1 MTAET
6 TTAGRASSFIPDV
19 RVPVGWTLGGL
30 GAGLALGI
38 ALEGTALAERLLPF
52 ADVIGTLWLRGLQMT
67 IVPLVAAL
75 LVIGIVQTVAA
86 ASAGRVAG
94 TSLALF
100 AAILTAGTV
109 FTAFAMPAL
118 LDAFPIPPAA
128 AEALRQGL
136 SAEQA
141 GEVPTIADFLK
152 SLIPSNIFAAAAET
166 AMIAIIVFFSLLA
179 LAIVRL
185 PATHRQL
192 MVTFFEAITG
202 TMLVIIGWVL
212 WLAPVGVFA
221 LSLSVAGQSGLAA
234 LGALAHY
241 IVTVASIGGVV
252 LLLAYAVAV
261 FAARQQLS
269 RFFRAA
275 LPVQAMAISTQSSLA
290 SLPAMLAACRS
301 LGLKE
306 TTGEFVLP
314 LAVALFR
321 ATGPAMNLAVAIYVA
336 RLTGVELSPVVLA
349 TGVLVALATT
359 IGSVSL
365 PGAISF
371 VTAIGPI
378 AIAMGVPI
386 GPLALLVAV
395 EVLPDIMRT
404 VGNVTMDVAVA
415 ATVDR
420 HTAEEPEG
428 EASNPASTGS
438 A

>member
-1 MTAET
+1 MTISATPVDPEQS
-6 TTAGRASSFIPDV
+6 ASSFIPDI
-19 RVPVGWTLGGL
+19 RVPVKWTLGGL
-30 GAGLALGI
+30 AAGLGLGI
-38 ALEGTALAERLLPF
+38 MLEGTATAAAVLPL
-52 ADVIGTLWLRGLQMT
+52 ADVVGTLWLRALQMT

-86 ASAGRVAG
+86 ARAGRIAVTA
-94 TSLALF
+94 LLLF
-100 AAILTAGTV
+100 AAVLTAGTV

-118 LDAFPIPPAA
+118 LEAIPIPAA
-128 AEALRQGL
+128 AADALRQGL
-136 SAEQA
+136 TAA
-141 GEVPTIADFLK
+141 DTAEVPKVLDFLK

-185 PATHRQL
+185 PDAHRKL
-192 MVTFFEAITG
+192 MVTFFEAVTG

-221 LSLSVAGQSGLAA
+221 LSLNVAGQSGAA
-234 LGALAHY
+234 LLGALLHY
-241 IVTVASIGGVV
+241 ILIVAAMGLVV
-252 LLLAYAVAV
+252 FLLAYVVAV
-261 FAARQQLS
+261 IGAGQPLLRFA
-269 RFFRAA
+269 RAV

-290 SLPAMLAACRS
+290 SLPTMLVACRT
-301 LGLKE
+301 LGMRE

-336 RLTGVELSPVVLA
+336 KLAGMELTPMMLAAGVF
-349 TGVLVALATT
+349 VALVTT

-378 AIAMGVPI
+378 AIAMGVPV

-415 ATVDR
+415 GTVDKR
-420 HTAEEPEG
+420 A
-428 EASNPASTGS
+428 ARD
-438 A
+438 

>member
-241 IVTVASIGGVV
+241 IVTVASMGGVV
-252 LLLAYAVAV
+252 LLLAYGVAV

-290 SLPAMLAACRS
+290 SLPAMLAACRT

-420 HTAEEPEG
+420 HTTEGDG

>member
-100 AAILTAGTV
+100 AAILTTGTV

-241 IVTVASIGGVV
+241 IVTVASMGGVV

-290 SLPAMLAACRS
+290 SLPAMLAACRT

-420 HTAEEPEG
+420 HTAEGGEG
-428 EASNPASTGS
+428 EAGNPTSTGS

>member
-1 MTAET
+1 M
-6 TTAGRASSFIPDV
+6 TTASPPATGTSSFIPDV
-19 RVPVGWTLGGL
+19 RVPVAWTLGGL

-38 ALEGTALAERLLPF
+38 VLEGRAAAGWVLPI
-52 ADVIGTLWLRGLQMT
+52 ADLIGTLWLRALQMT

-75 LVIGIVQTVAA
+75 LVIGIVQTVLAA
-86 ASAGRVAG
+86 RAGRVALF
-94 TSLALF
+94 SLGMF
-100 AAILTAGTV
+100 AAVLTAGTV

-118 LDAFPIPPAA
+118 LEAVPIPESAA
-128 AEALRQGL
+128 AALRSGL
-136 SAEQA
+136 ASAA
-141 GEVPTIADFLK
+141 PAEVPTILDFLK
-152 SLIPSNIFAAAAET
+152 SLVPANIFAAAAET

-185 PATHRQL
+185 PDAHRAL
-192 MVTFFEAITG
+192 MVTFFEAVTG
-202 TMLVIIGWVL
+202 AMLTIIGWVL
-212 WLAPVGVFA
+212 WIAPVGVFA
-221 LSLSVAGQSGLAA
+221 LSLLVAGQSGAAA
-234 LGALAHY
+234 LGALVHY
-241 IVTVASIGGVV
+241 ILSVASMGGVV
-252 LLLAYAVAV
+252 LLLAYGVAV
-261 FAARQQLS
+261 VLARQSLGK
-269 RFFRAA
+269 FARAV

-290 SLPAMLAACRS
+290 SLPAMLAACRT
-301 LGLKE
+301 LGLRD

-336 RLTGVELSPVVLA
+336 KLAGMELTPLMLA
-349 TGVLVALATT
+349 TGVVVALATT

-378 AIAMGVPI
+378 AIAMGVPV

-404 VGNVTMDVAVA
+404 VGNVTMDVAAA

-420 HTAEEPEG
+420 RA
-428 EASNPASTGS
+428 ARD
-438 A
+438 

>member
-202 TMLVIIGWVL
+202 TMLIIIGWVL

-241 IVTVASIGGVV
+241 IVTVASMGGVV
-252 LLLAYAVAV
+252 LLLAYGVAV

-290 SLPAMLAACRS
+290 SLPAMLAACRT

-420 HTAEEPEG
+420 HTAEGDG

>member
-234 LGALAHY
+234 LGALVHY
-241 IVTVASIGGVV
+241 IVTVASMGGVV
-252 LLLAYAVAV
+252 LLLAYGVAV

-290 SLPAMLAACRS
+290 SLPAMLAACRT

-420 HTAEEPEG
+420 HTAEGDG
-428 EASNPASTGS
+428 EASNTASTGS

>member
-100 AAILTAGTV
+100 AVILTAGTV

-241 IVTVASIGGVV
+241 IVTVASMGGVV
-252 LLLAYAVAV
+252 LLLAYGVAV

-290 SLPAMLAACRS
+290 SLPAMLAACRT

-420 HTAEEPEG
+420 HTAEGDG
-428 EASNPASTGS
+428 EASNPAATGS

>member
-1 MTAET
+1 MSDHTQA
-6 TTAGRASSFIPDV
+6 AASSFIPDI
-19 RVPVGWTLGGL
+19 RVPVKWTLGGL
-30 GAGLALGI
+30 AAGLVLGI
-38 ALEGTALAERLLPF
+38 LLEGTALAGNVLPV
-52 ADVIGTLWLRGLQMT
+52 ADVVGTLWLRGLQMT

-86 ASAGRVAG
+86 AKAGRVAV

-100 AAILTAGTV
+100 ATILTTGTV

-118 LDAFPIPPAA
+118 LEAFPIPAAA

-136 SAEQA
+136 TSEQA

-152 SLIPSNIFAAAAET
+152 SLVPANIFAAASET
-166 AMIAIIVFFSLLA
+166 AMIAIIIFFSLLA
-179 LAIVRL
+179 VAIGRL
-185 PATHRQL
+185 PDQHRKL
-192 MVTFFEAITG
+192 MVTFFEAVTG

-212 WLAPVGVFA
+212 WLAPLGVFA
-221 LSLSVAGQSGLAA
+221 LSLTVAGQSGAAA

-241 IVTVASIGGVV
+241 IVTVASMGGAV
-252 LLLAYAVAV
+252 LLLAYVVAV
-261 FAARQQLS
+261 FGARQSLL
-269 RFFRAA
+269 RFARAA

-301 LGLKE
+301 LGLRE

-336 RLTGVELSPVVLA
+336 KLAGMELTPLMLA

-378 AIAMGVPI
+378 AISMGVPV

-415 ATVDR
+415 ATVDER
-420 HTAEEPEG
+420 TEEP
-428 EASNPASTGS
+428 AA
-438 A
+438 

>member
-1 MTAET
+1 M
-6 TTAGRASSFIPDV
+6 TTASPPAAGTSSFIPDV
-19 RVPVGWTLGGL
+19 RVPVAWTLGGL

-38 ALEGTALAERLLPF
+38 VLEGRAAADWVLPLADL
-52 ADVIGTLWLRGLQMT
+52 VGTLWLRALQMT

-75 LVIGIVQTVAA
+75 LVIGIVQTVLAA
-86 ASAGRVAG
+86 RAGRVALF
-94 TSLALF
+94 SLGMF
-100 AAILTAGTV
+100 AAVLTTGTV
-109 FTAFAMPAL
+109 FTAFAMPL
-118 LDAFPIPPAA
+118 LLEAVPIPEGAA
-128 AEALRQGL
+128 AALRSGL
-136 SAEQA
+136 ASAA
-141 GEVPTIADFLK
+141 PAEVPTILDFLK
-152 SLIPSNIFAAAAET
+152 SLVPANIFAAAAET

-185 PATHRQL
+185 PDAHRAL
-192 MVTFFEAITG
+192 MVTFFEAVTG
-202 TMLVIIGWVL
+202 AMLTIIGWVL
-212 WLAPVGVFA
+212 WIAPLGVFA
-221 LSLSVAGQSGLAA
+221 LSLLVAGQSGAAA
-234 LGALAHY
+234 LGALVHY
-241 IVTVASIGGVV
+241 ILSVASMGGVV

-261 FAARQQLS
+261 VLARQSLGK
-269 RFFRAA
+269 FARAV

-290 SLPAMLAACRS
+290 SLPAMLAACRT
-301 LGLKE
+301 LGLRD

-336 RLTGVELSPVVLA
+336 KLAGMELTPLMLA
-349 TGVLVALATT
+349 TGVVVALATT

-378 AIAMGVPI
+378 AIAMGVPV

-404 VGNVTMDVAVA
+404 VGNVTMDVAAA

-420 HTAEEPEG
+420 RA
-428 EASNPASTGS
+428 ARD
-438 A
+438 

>member
-100 AAILTAGTV
+100 AAILTTGTV

-234 LGALAHY
+234 LGALVHY
-241 IVTVASIGGVV
+241 IVTVASMGGVV
-252 LLLAYAVAV
+252 LLLAYGIAV

-269 RFFRAA
+269 RFSARRFRFR
-275 LPVQAMAISTQSSLA
+275 PWRFRPSPR
-290 SLPAMLAACRS
+290 LPACRPCSPPAA
-301 LGLKE
+301 
-306 TTGEFVLP
+306 P
-314 LAVALFR
+314 WA
-321 ATGPAMNLAVAIYVA
+321 
-336 RLTGVELSPVVLA
+336 
-349 TGVLVALATT
+349 
-359 IGSVSL
+359 
-365 PGAISF
+365 
-371 VTAIGPI
+371 
-378 AIAMGVPI
+378 
-386 GPLALLVAV
+386 
-395 EVLPDIMRT
+395 
-404 VGNVTMDVAVA
+404 
-415 ATVDR
+415 
-420 HTAEEPEG
+420 
-428 EASNPASTGS
+428 
-438 A
+438 

>member
-241 IVTVASIGGVV
+241 IVTVASMGGVV
-252 LLLAYAVAV
+252 LLLAYGVAV

-290 SLPAMLAACRS
+290 SLPAMLAACRT

-420 HTAEEPEG
+420 HTAEGGG